1 MASILL
7 VEDDPM
13 ISEIYQRKLSQSGY
27 EVVLAFDGRDA
38 VNKIQS
44 QRYDLV
50 LLDLVLPVLD
60 GISVLKEISREGKQ
74 KSRSPIVVFS
84 NLNDGE
90 NQEAAFRYGAQGFIA
105 KAQFNP
111 SELIG
116 EVQRYLRESSEQK
129 KNEDKFNKSPQE
141 ENSEDEEKEKK
152 HILLVEDE
160 DVFSHLFS
168 ERLRKEGFKVTV
180 AENGLE
186 ALTFLEKE
194 AIDII
199 ITDILLP
206 IMRGDE
212 LITRIRLQ
220 GGEKKDIP
228 IVVVS
233 ASAKDEQVALVKNM
247 NIQGFFVK
255 TRIIPSELAQY
266 IYSILEGNKK
276 ENKNHKDTTTDNNV

>member
-27 EVVLAFDGRDA
+27 EVTLAFDGRDA
-38 VNKIQS
+38 VNKIQA
-44 QRYDLV
+44 QVYDLV
-50 LLDLVLPVLD
+50 LLDLVLPALD

-74 KSRSPIVVFS
+74 KPRSPIVVFS

-90 NQEAAFRYGAQGFIA
+90 NQETAFRYGAQGFIA
-105 KAQFNP
+105 KSQFNP

-129 KNEDKFNKSPQE
+129 KNEEKFGNFSQE
-141 ENSEDEEKEKK
+141 KEEKKEEDIEGKK

-160 DVFSHLFS
+160 DVFIHLFS
-168 ERLRKEGFKVTV
+168 DRLKKEGYKVTV
-180 AENGLE
+180 VENGLD
-186 ALTFLEKE
+186 ALSALQKE
-194 AIDII
+194 NIDVV

-220 GGEKKDIP
+220 GRDKKDIP
-228 IVVVS
+228 IIVIS
-233 ASAKDEQVALVKNM
+233 ASATDEQVAIVKNM

-255 TRIIPSELAQY
+255 TRVTPSELAHY
-266 IYSILEGNKK
+266 ARFVLMESGGDVD
-276 ENKNHKDTTTDNNV
+276 KNI

>member
-27 EVVLAFDGRDA
+27 EVTLAFDGRDA
-38 VNKIQS
+38 VNKIQT
-44 QRYDLV
+44 QVYDLV
-50 LLDLVLPVLD
+50 LLDLVLPALD

-74 KSRSPIVVFS
+74 KPRSPIVVFS

-90 NQEAAFRYGAQGFIA
+90 NQETAFRYGAQGFIA
-105 KAQFNP
+105 KSQFNP

-129 KNEDKFNKSPQE
+129 KNEEKLGNFSQE
-141 ENSEDEEKEKK
+141 KEKKYEEDIEEKK

-160 DVFSHLFS
+160 DVFIHLFS
-168 ERLRKEGFKVTV
+168 DRLKKEGYKVTV
-180 AENGLE
+180 VENGLD
-186 ALTFLEKE
+186 ALSALQKE
-194 AIDII
+194 NIDVV

-220 GGEKKDIP
+220 GGDKKDIP
-228 IVVVS
+228 IIVIS
-233 ASAKDEQVALVKNM
+233 ASATDEQVAIVKNM

-255 TRIIPSELAQY
+255 THITPSELARY
-266 IYSILEGNKK
+266 ARSVLMESGGDV
-276 ENKNHKDTTTDNNV
+276 NKNI